1 MDIEI
6 FGIHHQR
13 STLNTGTNKK
23 VEHRCYMFKLE
34 SQSLPLLPGKNQF
47 ASWNIFFFQSL

>member
-6 FGIHHQR
+6 FGIYHQR

-34 SQSLPLLPGKNQF
+34 SQSLPLLPGKSQF
-47 ASWNIFFFQSL
+47 AS